1 MINADDIDVEV
12 FNRAADRIALGAAFT
27 CFAIDKLDGPESMS
41 FEMKLWKSMHQG
53 LRPYI
58 TTWFGQHYDP
68 KNQIVR
74 QQCLLEV
81 ELNMRAQGFLG

>member
-1 MINADDIDVEV
+1 MINADDIDVGV

-27 CFAIDKLDGPESMS
+27 CFAIDELDGPLSSS

-53 LRPYI
+53 FRPSE
-58 TTWFGQHYDP
+58 TTWFGHHYEP
-68 KNQIVR
+68 KNQILR
-74 QQCLLEV
+74 EQCLLEV